1 LNVLLLVILVFNI
14 RVTSI
19 EFVGNYSISKR
30 DLLQG
35 ISSKKGS
42 EFNETSLIYDSDRI
56 KRFYNEKGF
65 FNTQV
70 DPQTKTSGQSID
82 IIFYI
87 REGEHPKI
95 KKIIIKGDSESK
107 LKMLF
112 DINLNDYF
120 IVEKIKK
127 TENKI
132 EDYYKDNGYTF
143 ANVSS
148 SILSDSGF
156 LIFEIEK
163 KELYYIRDIILKGL
177 KTCRSEV
184 VYQEIVL
191 KKGEKFNKS
200 KLRNSQRRI
209 YILGFFSTVDIEI
222 LKEKT
227 DSIDLIFNM
236 RELKS
241 RFLNFGIGI
250 SIPLSFLVSFGIEE
264 LNMFNLGHRFQ
275 IRPSFKINI
284 EREWETKFEARY
296 TIPYLTSARLAFSL
310 LPFYWFENREEFIRK
325 TRGAELRISKIFSE
339 NTQFSVANKYKLV
352 DYQMV
357 TLPDTFKG
365 ITNSMKFQFMS
376 DYRNEF
382 FNPERG
388 IFLLPLVEFAG
399 GILGGANDFLRLE
412 LEERFF
418 LPLFRNTFAQRLK
431 AGIIL
436 PTDGV
441 SVDEKYDLG
450 GQYSLRGYPEKSV
463 GPDSLGKE
471 KYGNILG
478 NINLEYRINL
488 PKNWGLIAF
497 FDVGY
502 VDNKINWQHRE
513 FIKADIGLGLRY
525 YTLIGPLRADL
536 GFPLT
541 EKGKEIYFG
550 FYHIF

>member
-1 LNVLLLVILVFNI
+1 MNVLLLVILVFNI